1 MESILSISQDLK
13 FGKIFVQNSD
23 LLNLFKS
30 SMKIYGWNFN
40 LVTARY
46 VKLLFL
52 AWVILIDPE
61 AFVRSFS
68 YRGKVIIKGASNI
81 LRSGYSIIIKMPFLI
96 PLLGRNAVDA
106 LDATDFKEMKDLIPF
121 HVFLCF

>member
-1 MESILSISQDLK
+1 M
-13 FGKIFVQNSD
+13 
-23 LLNLFKS
+23 
-30 SMKIYGWNFN
+30 
-40 LVTARY
+40 
-46 VKLLFL
+46 
-52 AWVILIDPE
+52 WVILIDPD

-81 LRSGYSIIIKMPFLI
+81 LRSGYSIIIKIPLLI
-96 PLLGRNAVDA
+96 PLLGRNAVGA